1 MSGANIS
8 TPCPLV
14 GVMFP
19 SNWAPLNSLSPA
31 TVLVPLT
38 VVPPVMFILPVPVI
52 LLLFKSKLPP
62 S

>member
-14 GVMFP
+14 GVTFP
-19 SNWAPLNSLSPA
+19 SNWAPLNELSPLI
-31 TVLVPLT
+31 VEV
-38 VVPPVMFILPVPVI
+38 PVMFILPVPVI
-52 LLLFKSKLPP
+52 LLLFKSKSPP